1 MRVLVMASDRLRRA
15 LVEAAA
21 PDISFVHVTT
31 VEMLKRALRSEAWTV
46 LALDPTLLR
55 DQELES
61 VAALGREATY
71 SLLLC
76 APFSRASA
84 RSAVIAAR
92 YAVADVFFTDLDSE
106 ARLLVLKL
114 RALRPQSACGLL
126 LHAVSQQIGSLP
138 PAMLSAIMRLFGA
151 LPLPSTVS
159 EIISVPT
166 TARRT
171 LDRQLHGAGFRSA
184 KALLEAVR
192 VTWAWDS
199 LRSQDTPSISHVAFH
214 CGYSSAHELWVHT
227 RRLLARPP
235 SLLARTA
242 PSVTVM
248 EPLVAHV
255 ILDAAP

>member
-1 MRVLVMASDRLRRA
+1 MRVLVMASDRVRQA
-15 LVEAAA
+15 LADVAGPE
-21 PDISFVHVTT
+21 ISFAHVTT
-31 VEMLKRALRSEAWTV
+31 VEMLKRVLQSEAWTV

-55 DQELES
+55 DEELES

-84 RSAVIAAR
+84 RCAVIAAR
-92 YAVADVFFTDLDSE
+92 HAVADVFFTDVDSE
-106 ARLLVLKL
+106 PQLLALKL
-114 RALRPQSACGLL
+114 RALRPHSACGLL
-126 LHAVSQQIGSLP
+126 LHSVSQQVGALP

-159 EIISVPT
+159 EIISVPRT
-166 TARRT
+166 PRRT
-171 LDRQLHGAGFRSA
+171 LDRQLHSAGFRSA
-184 KALLEAVR
+184 KVLLEAVR

-199 LRSQDTPSISHVAFH
+199 LRSQETRSISHVAFR

-242 PSVTVM
+242 PSVTVLA
-248 EPLVAHV
+248 PLVAHV
-255 ILDAAP
+255 ILDAAR